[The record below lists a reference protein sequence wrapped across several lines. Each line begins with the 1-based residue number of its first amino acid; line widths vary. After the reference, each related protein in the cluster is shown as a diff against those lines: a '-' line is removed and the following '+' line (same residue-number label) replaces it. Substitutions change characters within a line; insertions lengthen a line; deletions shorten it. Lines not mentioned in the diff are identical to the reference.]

1 MQEGIDM
8 NDTGLGARRSRHF
21 VDVGAPVAL
30 RALLPTMLGAF
41 VVALALVFAVREVA
55 VGMFEV
61 PDDEP
66 TLISSALILST
77 FFPVVG
83 NTFGF
88 FMSYRRPQRLS
99 LLLFV
104 GVGAIMT
111 VVGTAI
117 AMTHLSASADSGSVI
132 TTLLVNI
139 IPVLVVVLALLG
151 LRENDAARWISR
163 SPRAS
168 GATQ

>member
-1 MQEGIDM
+1 M
-8 NDTGLGARRSRHF
+8 NDTGLGAGRSRHF
-21 VDVGAPVAL
+21 VDVGAPVAP

-41 VVALALVFAVREVA
+41 VVAIALVFAVRGVA

-61 PDDEP
+61 PGDEP

-83 NTFGF
+83 NAFGF

-99 LLLFV
+99 LLLFL
-104 GVGAIMT
+104 GIGAVMT
-111 VVGTAI
+111 VGGTTLS
-117 AMTHLSASADSGSVI
+117 MTMLSSSADSGAVI
-132 TTLLVNI
+132 TTLLVSVL
-139 IPVLVVVLALLG
+139 PVLVVVPALLR

-163 SPRAS
+163 SPRAT
-168 GATQ
+168 GATK

>member
-1 MQEGIDM
+1 MQEGIDI
-8 NDTGLGARRSRHF
+8 NDTGLRARRSRHF
-21 VDVGAPVAL
+21 ADVGAPVAL

-41 VVALALVFAVREVA
+41 VVAIALVFAVREIA

-66 TLISSALILST
+66 TLLSPALILST

-99 LLLFV
+99 LLLFL

-117 AMTHLSASADSGSVI
+117 SMTKLSASADSGSVI
-132 TTLLVNI
+132 TTLLVNL
-139 IPVLVVVLALLG
+139 IPVLVVLPALLR
-151 LRENDAARWISR
+151 LRENDAARWISS
-163 SPRAS
+163 SPRATD
-168 GATQ
+168 ATE